1 LLINKFFAR
10 IIVILRMSLGDFD
23 FAASTYLSVFDQKVF
38 WFIFLISVV
47 VTNIIFMN
55 FIIAEVSSSY

>member
-1 LLINKFFAR
+1 
-10 IIVILRMSLGDFD
+10 MSLGDFD